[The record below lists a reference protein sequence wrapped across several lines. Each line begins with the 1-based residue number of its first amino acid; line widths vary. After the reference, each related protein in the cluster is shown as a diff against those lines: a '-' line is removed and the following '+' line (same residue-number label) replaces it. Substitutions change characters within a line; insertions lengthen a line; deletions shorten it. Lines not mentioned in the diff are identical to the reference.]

1 MLFLGIQIEGAVIRI
16 ARIRA
21 EKKNPSIISLKT
33 LPLSNMTSIDDP
45 VQTTELTL
53 SPNDQIIT
61 GLESHQVFLRTL
73 DLPLIDK
80 KKILSALP
88 LQMEE
93 LLPFPLAECFV
104 TPIICSDKVNHSS
117 RIQIIAAKKEAIS
130 SHIKKYTENNIE
142 TEIISCHPVA
152 LMRFISFSFPKL
164 QDVIVFNI
172 GSQSSLCLLLISGKI
187 ETSYPFFLGTQKI
200 FEALSKDCPDL
211 PEHKIIEKAI
221 SLNFFEVSSDNL
233 PYLFETLSMMRKE
246 IDRILIFFQSK
257 VPLQKIQNVILTGNV
272 SLFPSLEPFFRS
284 LLPKELELLPHPS
297 VQDYQPETLSSYAIP
312 IGLALDAA
320 AGDINSIQLRQFDF
334 LSPKYFQKQLRAL
347 LVYTGSCA
355 VLAATLFSF
364 GTLVNSKKEKK
375 IEALC
380 QHYFPQQNKA
390 GGLEE
395 KITNIQKKIG
405 KNKKGSVFV
414 PLVPSVS
421 EVLAW
426 ISNHPGLEKT
436 ADSFMH
442 MDVIDINH
450 IKYQIIKYPKINSPN
465 IIPVAKVELQFT
477 CPSSRK
483 AREFHDL
490 LLAGDMIVDRL
501 KEITWDVKDSVYT
514 TSFFLRLKAE
524 NR

>member
-1 MLFLGIQIEGAVIRI
+1 MLFLGIQIEEAVIRI
-16 ARIRA
+16 ARIRTD
-21 EKKNPSIISLKT
+21 KKAPSIISLKT

-45 VQTTELTL
+45 IRITELTL

-61 GLESHQVFLRTL
+61 GLESNQVFLRTF

-93 LLPFPLAECFV
+93 LLPFPLADCFV
-104 TPIICSDKVNHSS
+104 IPIIWKDKPNHSS
-117 RIQIIAAKKEAIS
+117 RIQVVAAEKKAIS

-142 TEIISCHPVA
+142 TDIISCYPVA
-152 LMRFISFSFPKL
+152 LMRFISFCFPKL
-164 QDVIVFNI
+164 QDVIAFYI
-172 GSQSSLCLLLISGKI
+172 GSQSSLSMLLISGRI
-187 ETSYPFFLGTQKI
+187 ETSYPFFLGTQKML
-200 FEALSKDCPDL
+200 EALSKDYPDL

-221 SLNFFEVSSDNL
+221 SLNFSEVSSDNL
-233 PYLFETLSMMRKE
+233 PHLFETLSMMRKE

-257 VPLQKIQNVILTGNV
+257 VPLQRIQNVILTGNV

-284 LLPKELELLPHPS
+284 LLPKELGLLSHPS
-297 VQDYQPETLSSYAIP
+297 VQDYQPETLFSYAIP

-320 AGDINSIQLRQFDF
+320 AADVNSIQLRQYDF
-334 LSPKYFQKQLRAL
+334 LSSKYFKKQLRAL

-355 VLAATLFSF
+355 VLAATLFLS

-375 IEALC
+375 IKALC
-380 QHYFPQQNKA
+380 QHYFPEQNKA
-390 GGLEE
+390 EGLEE
-395 KITNIQKKIG
+395 KINTIQKKIG

-436 ADSFMH
+436 ADSFMQ

-477 CPSSRK
+477 CASSRK